1 MSQNLCLTAVSS
13 STAFG
18 KGGYRIATSAGVG
31 LQSRTP
37 DGVSL
42 ATHEGATPVLDT
54 DFATKLYVD
63 QIAQGLSW
71 HEPARVCST
80 VDVTIAAPGANIDGE
95 VMVVGDRFAALAQGT
110 PDENGMWQWNGAAVP
125 ATRTLDWDTGDDVSG
140 GAFFVLEGTCADQG
154 YVATADP
161 AIVDTDDPL
170 LIQFASVTA
179 GVTSVITAAG
189 ATGVSGIVTGA
200 APVPEFRG
208 FLGETGVLTA
218 ALNGDDVEYSVDA
231 LGITTAKIA
240 NLAVTTGK
248 IALDA
253 VGNAQ
258 LAPLAAVSCIRGQIL
273 HTDTGSDVA
282 IGTVPANS
290 IVVSSSVNVTTAFSP
305 NPVTVDLKVNA
316 VSRQGV
322 TESDLNTAD
331 EYVCEN
337 TTTDTGAAI
346 ATVGVAAGLVA
357 GVADICF
364 NYLRLS

>member
-31 LQSRTP
+31 LQTRTP

-71 HEPARVCST
+71 HQPARVCST

-95 VMVVGDRFAALAQGT
+95 VMVVGDRFSALAQGT
-110 PDENGMWQWNGAAVP
+110 ADENGLWVWNGAAVP
-125 ATRTLDWDTGDDVSG
+125 ATRPLDWDTGDDVSG
-140 GAFFVLEGTCADQG
+140 GAFFVLEGTCADQA

-161 AIVDTDDPL
+161 AIVDTNDPL
-170 LIQFASVTA
+170 LIQFASVAA
-179 GVTSVITAAG
+179 GVNSIALAGG
-189 ATGVSGIVTGA
+189 ATGASPIDNGSGPIATL
-200 APVPEFRG
+200 RG
-208 FLGETGVLTA
+208 FTGETGVLSA
-218 ALNGDDVEYSVDA
+218 AIVGDDVEYSVDA
-231 LGITTAKIA
+231 AGITTAKIA
-240 NLAVTTGK
+240 DDAVT
-248 IALDA
+248 
-253 VGNAQ
+253 NAK
-258 LAPLAAVSCIRGQIL
+258 LAPLAAVSYIRGQIL

-290 IVVSSSVNVTTAFSP
+290 IVCFSSVNVTTAFSP

-331 EYVCEN
+331 EYACDN
-337 TTTDTGAAI
+337 CTTDVGAAI

-357 GVADICF
+357 GVADITF
-364 NYLRLS
+364 GYLRLS